1 MVRRGVAVDYAIFGA
16 VSVGILLVWHYPAT
30 ERFVLPL
37 FPLLIAG
44 FLTEIEHLAKML
56 RSGLSRQC

>member
-1 MVRRGVAVDYAIFGA
+1 VIAVAMLAGVVRMVRRGVAVDYAIFGA

-37 FPLLIAG
+37 FSAANRG
-44 FLTEIEHLAKML
+44 FPH
-56 RSGLSRQC
+56 